1 MPVITALRAT
11 RRGRVAVHVDG
22 SFFCSVSDATIA
34 RARLFKGREL
44 DETELDAL
52 RSQASDEH
60 LLGDAYR
67 LLAQRQRSR
76 AELRDRLLRKGHGEE
91 AVAAALE
98 RLAGDGL
105 LDDAAFARAFVADKR
120 RLQNWGE
127 QRIRR
132 GLTQLGVAR
141 ADAEAAIGEGDE
153 GAELARALAL
163 LTRSGPPRPPL
174 EAARRRAYGALQ
186 RKGFSGSVAYQAI
199 ARWSGAAGPD
209 D

>member
-1 MPVITALRAT
+1 MPVVTALRAT

-44 DETELDAL
+44 DEAELDAL

-120 RLQNWGE
+120 RLQGWGE

-141 ADAEAAIGEGDE
+141 ADVE
-153 GAELARALAL
+153 R
-163 LTRSGPPRPPL
+163 RP
-174 EAARRRAYGALQ
+174 RRRRRG
-186 RKGFSGSVAYQAI
+186 RRTRR
-199 ARWSGAAGPD
+199 ARSRS
-209 D
+209 